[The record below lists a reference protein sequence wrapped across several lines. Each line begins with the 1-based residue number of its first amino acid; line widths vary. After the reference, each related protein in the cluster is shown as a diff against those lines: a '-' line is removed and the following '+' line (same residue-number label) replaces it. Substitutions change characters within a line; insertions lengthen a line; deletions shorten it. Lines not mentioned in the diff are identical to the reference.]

1 MFVNIFMPKKPK
13 INRTENN
20 HEEVFK
26 TQGQR
31 VVNDGNEIVMEN
43 GRRFKRTVI
52 PSKYSAVKPQD
63 VIEDIEEIDIKV
75 IAEAD
80 VEL

>member
-1 MFVNIFMPKKPK
+1 MPKKPK

-20 HEEVFK
+20 HREVFK

-31 VVNDGNEIVMEN
+31 VVNGGNEIVMEN
-43 GRRFKRTVI
+43 GRRFKRTEI

>member
-1 MFVNIFMPKKPK
+1 MFVNTFMPRKPK
-13 INRTENN
+13 INRTENK
-20 HEEVFK
+20 HKEVFK

-31 VVNDGNEIVMEN
+31 VVNGGDEIVMEN

-63 VIEDIEEIDIKV
+63 VIEDIE
-75 IAEAD
+75 D
-80 VEL
+80 VETEAMSEEDLEL